1 MNLSTK
7 RFIFLLAPLTTLS
20 IFAPDESVIAEMQRE
35 LAEIRESIRTL
46 QLTTSYKASSID
58 VNSLSQ
64 KITDFHQ
71 KLAAL
76 PQIYEMQGIRNE
88 LREMRGFQTQE
99 EFKNA
104 CKAAADTN
112 KTRELAQ
119 KARNDAELS
128 SMLTAKAER
137 QHSEAVANFQG
148 KTDQAAKNYE
158 TTLNNL
164 QNTSSALMQQLQQ
177 SAAAAEQLLVQNST
191 NAMAEQKDQAEKSM
205 AALIETNTRAQEA
218 LNQNSESAMRE
229 LNQTSKNSQAQ
240 LAQDAKDAQETLNNN
255 YNSAMDNLQ
264 QAITNITDTI
274 ADGIKKAMES
284 VQLMHDPEE
293 MKKAIEA
300 LTNLSS
306 TIQQGIED
314 NKQLSEESARKFEKN
329 ISEIKDTLKTFAN
342 DTKTLNEE
350 SNKAFQQKID
360 DMKKGM
366 EELSTAINNHPKE
379 MVNQSVVEAKK
390 VWADNIAPL
399 LGGVAITTGVIF
411 SGIIL
416 GKIYFTKM
424 LHRLVWPESV
434 SYFKSST
441 SNKIAKTDLLYNPS
455 TKKKLFDVID
465 STLESI
471 KQGRKIRPVLLTGPA
486 GTGKTL
492 LCRYIA
498 QEISEDAQKGLAVVS
513 LPMIIGM
520 GSKGVTE
527 FERILKRCVQEGIP
541 MLVDEA
547 EDLFRCRTTLTER
560 TEENSNLLRLITT
573 FLRYT
578 GGGEELAKDNSMT
591 TQVINFVK
599 NEQQMPQPL
608 IFATG
613 NFGNQNYVFKFDP
626 AMERRF
632 LQLPVDLPC
641 LDIREKTIKLYLAK
655 EAAKNDMKLENT
667 ICEKTI
673 KKLAKDTEGFAQ
685 ADIAACIETACSIC
699 SEEGVLKKAEVE
711 KQIYNKAT
719 LKNSNDGLRNLAQA

>member
-7 RFIFLLAPLTTLS
+7 QFIFLLAPLTTLS
-20 IFAPDESVIAEMQRE
+20 IFAPHDESVIERMQQE
-35 LAEIRESIRTL
+35 LIAINDQLKAL
-46 QLTTSYKASSID
+46 QATANTKASSID

-76 PQIYEMQGIRNE
+76 PQDYEMEGMRNE
-88 LREMRGFQTQE
+88 LRGMRD
-99 EFKNA
+99 
-104 CKAAADTN
+104 CKTLEAF
-112 KTRELAQ
+112 Q
-119 KARNDAELS
+119 KACVALRGTQQAEASAFDAKMS
-128 SMLTAKAER
+128 AQTAEI
-137 QHSEAVANFQG
+137 AVANAERSVKEVKGQILVA
-148 KTDQAAKNYE
+148 KTQFD
-158 TTLNNL
+158 
-164 QNTSSALMQQLQQ
+164 TSVAVFE
-177 SAAAAEQLLVQNST
+177 ARTKEAAELFKTSLQSQNEQAEAS
-191 NAMAEQKDQAEKSM
+191 MAEQRNQAEKSM

-218 LNQNSESAMRE
+218 LNQ
-229 LNQTSKNSQAQ
+229 TSKDSQAQ

-314 NKQLSEESARKFEKN
+314 NKHLSEESARKFEKN

-366 EELSTAINNHPKE
+366 EELSKAINNHPKE